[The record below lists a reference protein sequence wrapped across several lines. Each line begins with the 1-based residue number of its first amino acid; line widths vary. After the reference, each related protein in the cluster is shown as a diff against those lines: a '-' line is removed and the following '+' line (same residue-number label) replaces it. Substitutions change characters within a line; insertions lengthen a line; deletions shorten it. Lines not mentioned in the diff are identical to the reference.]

1 MKLSKVWVHLML
13 KRDLL
18 KLEQRFSQKK
28 FFYRHFMRSGQVR
41 PNMDHQKVI
50 NIQTHVHI
58 RKLLAV

>member
-1 MKLSKVWVHLML
+1 MKPSKVWVHLML